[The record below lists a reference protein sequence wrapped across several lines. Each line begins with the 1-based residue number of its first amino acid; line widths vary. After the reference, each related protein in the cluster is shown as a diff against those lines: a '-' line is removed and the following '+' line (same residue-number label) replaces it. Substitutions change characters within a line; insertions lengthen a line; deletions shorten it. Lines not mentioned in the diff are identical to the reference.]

1 MESTGDSERVEGVS
15 HLAGSLKQQRQN
27 AVKIDVTADV
37 LADRIKVRVNT
48 ACKTARMKLH
58 KDL

>member
-1 MESTGDSERVEGVS
+1 MSGDSERVDGVS

-37 LADRIKVRVNT
+37 LADRIKVNLSKGTVIFSYHAAT
-48 ACKTARMKLH
+48 
-58 KDL
+58 